1 MPITAEEVAIAV
13 AQQIIRADN
22 EKALKEKAE
31 TQVQVL
37 TKENEVLK
45 KQIDEFVRLSDKRK
59 E

>member
-45 KQIDEFVRLSDKRK
+45 KQIDKFVRLSDKRK